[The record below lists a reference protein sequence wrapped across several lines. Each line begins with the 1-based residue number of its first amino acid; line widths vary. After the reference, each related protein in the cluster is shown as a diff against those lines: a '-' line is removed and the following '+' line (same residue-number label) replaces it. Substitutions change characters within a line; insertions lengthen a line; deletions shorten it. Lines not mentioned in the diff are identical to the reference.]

1 MNTPSPTGWNTWDV
15 TTHTGMVHLPSGLRV
30 RFGVLGPDGPVLDGF
45 TWRDGLVR
53 LGHHTVDG
61 SYAEAAVSA
70 ADTTVTFTM
79 AGGPTPALHARVD
92 RTAGDAPL
100 VVAVDVLSPTPPP
113 PRCNRY
119 AAPPPGVGLRPPDPP
134 EVGPR
139 PAGQSG
145 DGDRVG
151 WSVHAGGIAWRVEVS
166 PPPRGVQGA
175 EPPGHRA
182 PPTPPGVQGAEPS
195 ATRRSRISS
204 AAGKGRGGGLALVH
218 PGPAVTVRVTP
229 TNAPAT
235 EKTDAVLQER
245 RAHPRLESTGWLADA
260 AAAATR
266 AVTWNTIHAPD
277 LGRVLTP
284 TSRDFVSTTRR
295 GFYGTW
301 ALHAWDTFFTGLA
314 ASLVD
319 RDYARG
325 IFEQILP
332 FALADSRSSGMIP
345 NRVSDERGRTDDR
358 SQPPVGALAV
368 YRAYLAGGLC
378 DATRDHALLTATF
391 PALLAWHDWWP
402 RARRGP
408 YGLLAYGSDPVP
420 GDAESGTLD
429 RAKRESGLDDSP
441 MYDEAAYDSATHTM
455 DLADVG
461 LNALH
466 IADAEALAGIADRL
480 PDDATAARLR
490 AEVDEARAA
499 TDTLLWDP
507 ERAGYRNLRASGEH
521 DPHLSPTLLYPLL
534 AGVPTPERA
543 AAFAAELL
551 RPEALGGERPLPSV
565 ARNDPGFAAT
575 YWRGRIWAPM
585 AYLAVEGLRRYDLT
599 SLSRPVVDALLRL
612 FLAEWREHSHVREN
626 YPAHAGED
634 IRTFQ
639 ARSDGLM
646 AWGGLLA
653 HLAFAELADA
663 RPEGWR
669 FAHPGRPAEL
679 VGLPLG
685 EGRLAVRATAAR
697 LRVEL
702 AGRPLLD
709 ASPGVTVRGYV
720 RSADRVTGAAEGHGD
735 LLVTP
740 PAGAPVRLTVDGT
753 PRPFDLGRQ
762 PGHRP

>member
-1 MNTPSPTGWNTWDV
+1 MNPPAQTPAPTGWNTWDV

-61 SYAEAAVSA
+61 SSAEVTVSA
-70 ADTTVTFTM
+70 ADTTVALTM
-79 AGGPTPALHARVD
+79 AGGSAPTLHAHVA

-100 VVAVDVLSPTPPP
+100 VVALDEWSPTPPL
-113 PRCNRY
+113 PRCNRH
-119 AAPPPGVGLRPPDPP
+119 AAPPHDRGLRPPGLPDGGAAGRYLQVGGITWRVDVSPLPP
-134 EVGPR
+134 EVR
-139 PAGQSG
+139 
-145 DGDRVG
+145 
-151 WSVHAGGIAWRVEVS
+151 
-166 PPPRGVQGA
+166 
-175 EPPGHRA
+175 
-182 PPTPPGVQGAEPS
+182 GAEPS
-195 ATRRSRISS
+195 
-204 AAGKGRGGGLALVH
+204 RGGLTLVH
-218 PGPAVTVRVTP
+218 PGPTVTVRI
-229 TNAPAT
+229 APA
-235 EKTDAVLQER
+235 DAVPAALTEP
-245 RAHPRLESTGWLADA
+245 AAASGPRLESGGWLGEA

-266 AVTWNTIHAPD
+266 AVTWNTVYVPD
-277 LGRVLTP
+277 LDRVLTP
-284 TSRDFVSTTRR
+284 TSRDFVSVDRR

-314 ASLVD
+314 ASVID

-325 IFEQILP
+325 VFEQILP
-332 FALADSRSSGMIP
+332 FAVGESGMIP
-345 NRVSDERGRTDDR
+345 NRVSDDRGRTDDR
-358 SQPPVGALAV
+358 SQPPVGALTV
-368 YRAYLAGGLC
+368 FRAYLAGGLC
-378 DATRDHALLTATF
+378 DATRDHALLARTF

-408 YGLLAYGSDPVP
+408 HGLLAYGSDPVP
-420 GDAESGTLD
+420 GDAESGSLD

-441 MYDEAAYDSATHTM
+441 MYDEAAYDPATHTM

-480 PDDATAARLR
+480 GAGEAATAARLR
-490 AEVDEARAA
+490 AEVDRARAA
-499 TDTLLWDP
+499 ADRLLWDP

-534 AGVPTPERA
+534 AGLPTPDRA

-551 RPEALGGERPLPSV
+551 SPEALGGDRPLPSV

-585 AYLAVEGLRRYDLT
+585 AYLAVEGLRRYGLT
-599 SLSRPVVDALLRL
+599 ALSRPVVDALLRL
-612 FLAEWREHSHVREN
+612 FLAEWEAHSHVREN

-663 RPEGWR
+663 RPDGWR
-669 FAHPGRPAEL
+669 FAHPGRPADL

-685 EGRLAVRATAAR
+685 EGRLAVRATERR
-697 LRVEL
+697 LGVEL
-702 AGRPLLD
+702 DGRPLLD
-709 ASPGVTVRGYV
+709 ASSGVTVRGY
-720 RSADRVTGAAEGHGD
+720 RRTADRVTGVAEGHGD
-735 LLVTP
+735 LLITP
-740 PAGAPVRLTVDGT
+740 PAGEPVRLAVDGT